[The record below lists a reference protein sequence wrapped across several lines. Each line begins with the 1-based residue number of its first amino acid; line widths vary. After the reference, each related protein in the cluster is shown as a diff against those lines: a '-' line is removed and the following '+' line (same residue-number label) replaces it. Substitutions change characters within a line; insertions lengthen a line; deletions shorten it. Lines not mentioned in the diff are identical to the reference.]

1 MHQELFKN
9 INSLDHILAI
19 NPIELGENFNL
30 GLSLNV
36 IIILLVFIIMI
47 FLGSALFS
55 QKK

>member
-1 MHQELFKN
+1 MHLELFKN
-9 INSLDHILAI
+9 INSLSHILAI
-19 NPIELGENFNL
+19 NPIELGENINL